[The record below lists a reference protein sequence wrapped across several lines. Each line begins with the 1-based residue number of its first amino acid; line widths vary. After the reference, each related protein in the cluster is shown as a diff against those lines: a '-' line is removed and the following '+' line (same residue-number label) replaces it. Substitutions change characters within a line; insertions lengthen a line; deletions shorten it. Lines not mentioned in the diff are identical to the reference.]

1 MVLFTSAF
9 SRKFPL
15 DVVIQYTLPTI
26 QFVYWQIL
34 SVVCVGKIREMALH
48 RTSLTRR
55 GSKNENTKEDEEVD
69 NNGYIQVL
77 VKPLEQGN
85 YSLLL
90 NWMGINETNLPTQH
104 LGVVYGSALIVLSFV
119 IYQILRCDMGVLFQR
134 LCSVLV
140 PMFTIICAFY
150 WLSLYLRKTWS
161 TTSVYLLFCACFAGE
176 TIAQILVSRW
186 GAGRDEIDG
195 SHVTKPL
202 VLFIVLIA
210 ICGASLFSSLETT
223 HSAFVIS
230 LVSFSRFLTC
240 STIGDLPYALRPYIG
255 YACGL
260 AGFVVSKYMETVLK
274 PPINNF
280 MTHDGKIPVIKRR
293 RSSSS
298 GAHAF
303 SAHRSTRRTS
313 LPALIPKI
321 QVGSLTKWRSGVW
334 KWQNFILAQGQVNG
348 HNVLVQR

>member
-1 MVLFTSAF
+1 M
-9 SRKFPL
+9 
-15 DVVIQYTLPTI
+15 
-26 QFVYWQIL
+26 
-34 SVVCVGKIREMALH
+34 VCVGKITKMALH

-55 GSKNENTKEDEEVD
+55 GSKNENNKEDEEID

-85 YSLLL
+85 YNLFL
-90 NWMGINETNLPTQH
+90 NWMGLNETNLPTQH
-104 LGVVYGSALIVLSFV
+104 LGIVYGSALIVLSFV
-119 IYQILRCDMGVLFQR
+119 IYQILRCDMGLLFQR
-134 LCSVLV
+134 LCAVFV
-140 PMFTIICAFY
+140 PMFTIVCAFY

-186 GAGRDEIDG
+186 GPGKDDHNSE
-195 SHVTKPL
+195 SHVTQPL
-202 VLFIVLIA
+202 VLFIVLLA
-210 ICGASLFSSLETT
+210 ICAASLFSSLETT
-223 HSAFVIS
+223 HSACVIS

-240 STIGDLPYALRPYIG
+240 STIGDLPFALRPYIG

-298 GAHAF
+298 GAHTF

-321 QVGSLTKWRSGVW
+321 QVSK
-334 KWQNFILAQGQVNG
+334 I
-348 HNVLVQR
+348 